1 MKRDRISSRMQW
13 HVGDEPMMGPGR
25 ANGPEAAAALRR
37 GESHLTLAPER
48 PWSHTL
54 ILRGDLDHHSA
65 GELED
70 ELVCLLEEGV
80 TALTL
85 DLRQLEAVD
94 PRGAHVIALQSALF
108 KGRGRR
114 FGVLVGSPAVHSTLA
129 ATGGPDL
136 LRSEPTEGLS
146 RRFSIPPSHGDGADL
161 STTVTR
167 DLGVG
172 LTLQS

>member
-1 MKRDRISSRMQW
+1 MKRDRISSRMHW
-13 HVGDEPMMGPGR
+13 HVGNEPLLGSGR
-25 ANGPEAAAALRR
+25 ADGPEAAPAARR

-54 ILRGDLDHHSA
+54 ILKGDLDHHSA
-65 GELED
+65 AELED

-85 DLRQLEAVD
+85 DLRELHELD
-94 PRGAHVIALQSALF
+94 SRGAHVIALQSALF

-114 FGVLVGSPAVHSTLA
+114 FGVLAGSPAVQGALA

-136 LRSEPTEGLS
+136 IRSEPAEEAPG
-146 RRFSIPPSHGDGADL
+146 RYPSISSHPADRDL
-161 STTVTR
+161 STTLTR
-167 DLGVG
+167 QLG
-172 LTLQS
+172 LA